1 MLNSVPAADLFTL
14 ERRHFA
20 LHPELGIDSGGWCS
34 SCFAIRT
41 ELERRASLSVPL
53 MEVVQ

>member
-1 MLNSVPAADLFTL
+1 MLNSVTAAYLFTL